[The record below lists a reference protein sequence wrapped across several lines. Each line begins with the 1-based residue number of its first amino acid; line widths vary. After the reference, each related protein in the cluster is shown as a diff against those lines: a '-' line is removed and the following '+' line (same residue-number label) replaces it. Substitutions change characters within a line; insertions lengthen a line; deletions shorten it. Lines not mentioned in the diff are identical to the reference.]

1 METSQHQT
9 FILKYTPKTLTA
21 IARAASLDN
30 SNLNIQYDV
39 HVTTIEDSSIQKAA
53 KGWRTVTQ
61 EEGDLFIVE
70 VDPGVPSSQFEL
82 PFSQVDFFADEQQK
96 RISQRDPSMKL

>member
-1 METSQHQT
+1 MPSSG
-9 FILKYTPKTLTA
+9 KSTPGSRRRWHDA
-21 IARAASLDN
+21 Y
-30 SNLNIQYDV
+30 IQYDV